1 MLREFFK
8 FELGT
13 QLRQP
18 LLWVCALVLGAL
30 AFGATTTDAIQVG
43 GSIGNVNRNAP
54 VVVAQLLGGFSLISM
69 FVVTIFIAGTVLRD
83 SEVGISDML
92 FATPMKKHD
101 YLVGR
106 FGAGLVACLF
116 IFAVIVLGMMLGP
129 LMPSL
134 PRQRL
139 PVVPRRAGRAQPVL
153 YRRPPDAAGL
163 DYALDHAGV
172 RRRAGLLRPVGRGR
186 QVHFEPRQ

>member
-1 MLREFFK
+1 MLREFFR

-18 LLWVCALVLGAL
+18 LLWVCALLFGAL

-43 GSIGNVNRNAP
+43 GAIGNVNRNAP
-54 VVVAQLLGGFSLISM
+54 VVVAQLLGAFSLMSM

-92 FATPMKKHD
+92 FATPMKKRD

-106 FGAGLVACLF
+106 FAAGLVACL
-116 IFAVIVLGMMLGP
+116 VDLRRWSSLGMMLGP
-129 LMPSL
+129 LMPW
-134 PRQRL
+134 
-139 PVVPRRAGRAQPVL
+139 V
-153 YRRPPDAAGL
+153 DAA
-163 DYALDHAGV
+163 ARRSV
-172 RRRAGLLRPVGRGR
+172 RPAAPTCGRSACWSC
-186 QVHFEPRQ
+186 PTCSSSAPC